1 MSFGSGTGPP
11 ATAKQIAY
19 LESLVRQAGFTGF
32 AEARH
37 PLDLTAR
44 QSRGKF
50 SRTEASALIDHLT
63 DAEAESESASADEPA
78 PAAPSTRRL
87 GHVST
92 DALADELA
100 RRGWTVTPPP

>member
-11 ATAKQIAY
+11 ATVKQIAY

-50 SRTEASALIDHLT
+50 SRAEASELIDRLT
-63 DAEAESESASADEPA
+63 DAESAPDAAADEP
-78 PAAPSTRRL
+78 PPSPLAGIT
-87 GHVST
+87 T
-92 DALADELA
+92 DALASELA
-100 RRGWTVTPPP
+100 RRGWTVTPPS

>member
-19 LESLVRQAGFTGF
+19 LESLVRQAGFTGL

-50 SRTEASALIDHLT
+50 SRAEASALIDRLADT
-63 DAEAESESASADEPA
+63 ESVQDAASEPA
-78 PAAPSTRRL
+78 PPAPPSGRALAGVATQ
-87 GHVST
+87 
-92 DALADELA
+92 ALADELA
-100 RRGWTVTPPP
+100 RRGWMVTPPP